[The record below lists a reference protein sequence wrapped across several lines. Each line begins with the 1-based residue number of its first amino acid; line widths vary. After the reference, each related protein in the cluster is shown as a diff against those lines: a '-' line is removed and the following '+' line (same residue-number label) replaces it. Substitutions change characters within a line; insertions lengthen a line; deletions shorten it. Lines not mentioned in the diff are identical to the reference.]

1 MENIYNIFESLS
13 ERQLTDKEDIGIET
27 SSIPGVRNHKIGI
40 SKEGYPIFFIKCS
53 DRGIP
58 ASQIN
63 LKTIT
68 IHLQINCELY
78 TNGVLVDKG
87 IYTQVIFKGES
98 WELKKYFID
107 IFSTFILTLLEI
119 EKGEKVKNELN
130 KIVNI
135 FSKLS
140 NTPENSIQGLW
151 AELLLIKI
159 SSNPKYLI
167 DSWHIKKT
175 DKYDFNDGIDK
186 IEVKSTEKIKREHH
200 FSLEQLITT
209 SNSKLIIASFK
220 TYETGK
226 GTSVFDL
233 SDSIKYRIND
243 PEAILKLN
251 TLISESL
258 GNSFEIAFEKYYDL
272 EYGIENLQFYNSY
285 DVPTIKNDTFPKS
298 VSQIN
303 FVADLSEIEAITKIE
318 YKSLL
323 HELLNVSTIK

>member
-1 MENIYNIFESLS
+1 MENIYYIFESLS
-13 ERQLTDKEDIGIET
+13 EKQLPSKTDLGIET
-27 SSIPGVRNHKIGI
+27 SSIPGVKNHKIGI

-53 DRGIP
+53 DKGIP
-58 ASQIN
+58 ESQIN
-63 LKTIT
+63 LKVIT
-68 IHLQINCELY
+68 IHLQINCELF
-78 TNGVLVDKG
+78 TNGISVDKG
-87 IYTQVIFKGES
+87 IYAQVIFKSES

-107 IFSTFILTLLEI
+107 IFSTFILTLEDT
-119 EKGEKVKNELN
+119 EEGEKVKTELN

-140 NTPENSIQGLW
+140 NKPENSIQGLW

-159 SSNPKYLI
+159 SSDPKYLI

-209 SNSKLIIASFK
+209 SNSKLLIASFK

-226 GTSVFDL
+226 GTTVFDL
-233 SDSIKYRIND
+233 SDSIKLRITD
-243 PEAILKLN
+243 PEAILKLD

-258 GNSFEIAFEKYYDL
+258 GNSFEIAFEKFYDL
-272 EYGIENLQFYNSY
+272 EYGIENLEFYNSY
-285 DVPTIKNDTFPKS
+285 EVPTIKKDAFPKT

-303 FVADLSEIEAITKIE
+303 FVADLSEIEPVTKIS

-323 HELLNVSTIK
+323 HELINVSTIK